1 MRLQEEVLIA
11 NRHNVTISL
20 FMVDIDNFKNIN
32 DRFGHDAG
40 DAILCDFAKVLR
52 RTCRESDP
60 VTRFG
65 GDEFI
70 G

>member
-20 FMVDIDNFKNIN
+20 FMVDIDYFKNIN

-40 DAILCDFAKVLR
+40 DAILCDLAKILN
-52 RTCRESDP
+52 RTCRES
-60 VTRFG
+60 
-65 GDEFI
+65 
-70 G
+70 